1 MQPLQDFLTP
11 PPPTPTLP
19 GAPGAPV
26 APAIDGTATP
36 LPTLPGLPAQATP
49 VPAAPG
55 VDAATTATTAVN
67 GQTANLAA
75 IVALLIY
82 LAFFGVMGYRRGT
95 QRELIVFAVAL
106 SMSFLL
112 QRFSEA
118 VVTIFDR
125 FGKGV
130 AFIMGQPIPEQSGL
144 GAWAAANTPTL
155 LTLIWLG
162 AVVATYILTNNLVR
176 KSKKDGWA
184 AILGVLNG
192 LVFASIF
199 APLLTALILPGVPIQ
214 GPVVQ
219 LPVIS
224 FVGNI
229 WQQISNLAA
238 RAWVVLQP
246 VATNVFFVGVT
257 LLILLAALTLRT
269 SVKPKS

>member
-1 MQPLQDFLTP
+1 VQPLQELPTP

-19 GAPGAPV
+19 PAGAAV
-26 APAIDGTATP
+26 ADVTATP
-36 LPTLPGLPAQATP
+36 LPTLPAA
-49 VPAAPG
+49 PAAS
-55 VDAATTATTAVN
+55 AATTATTGTPDTTFTA
-67 GQTANLAA
+67 GTQQTTNLAA

-82 LAFFGVMGYRRGT
+82 LVFFGVMGYRRGA
-95 QRELIVFAVAL
+95 QRELIVLIVAL

-112 QRFSEA
+112 QRFSDA
-118 VVTIFDR
+118 VVTLFDR

-130 AFIMGQPIPEQSGL
+130 AFIMGQPIPDQSGL

-155 LTLIWLG
+155 LLLLWLG
-162 AVVATYILTNNLVR
+162 AVVTTYVLTGRLVR

-184 AILGVLNG
+184 VILGVLNG

-199 APLLTALILPGVPIQ
+199 APLLAALVLPGIPVQ

-219 LPVIS
+219 LPVVS
-224 FVGNI
+224 FLSNV
-229 WQQISNLAA
+229 WQQISGLAVRGWA
-238 RAWVVLQP
+238 VIQP
-246 VATNVFFVGVT
+246 VATNVFFLGVT

>member
-1 MQPLQDFLTP
+1 VQPLQDFLTP

-19 GAPGAPV
+19 PV
-26 APAIDGTATP
+26 AGPVADATATP
-36 LPTLPGLPAQATP
+36 LPTLPAAP
-49 VPAAPG
+49 VQAAPG
-55 VDAATTATTAVN
+55 IDAATTATTATTAVN
-67 GQTANLAA
+67 DQSTNLAA
-75 IVALLIY
+75 IAALLIY
-82 LAFFGVMGYRRGT
+82 LTFFGVMGYRRGT
-95 QRELIVFAVAL
+95 QRELVVFVVAL

-112 QRFSEA
+112 QRFSDA

-125 FGKGV
+125 FGKGL
-130 AFIMGQPIPEQSGL
+130 AFITGQPIPEQSGL

-155 LTLIWLG
+155 LTLIWLA
-162 AVVATYILTNNLVR
+162 AVVSTYFISNNLVR

-219 LPVIS
+219 LPVLGFI
-224 FVGNI
+224 GNV

-238 RAWVVLQP
+238 RAWVVIQP
-246 VATNVFFVGVT
+246 IATNVFFLGVT